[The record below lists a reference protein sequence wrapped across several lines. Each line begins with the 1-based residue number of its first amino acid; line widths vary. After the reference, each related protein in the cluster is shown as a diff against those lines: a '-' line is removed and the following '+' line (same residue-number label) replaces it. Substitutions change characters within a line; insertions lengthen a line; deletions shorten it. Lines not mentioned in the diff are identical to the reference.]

1 MIDYDKL
8 SISIVKSIKDALKV
22 QVIRA
27 NQNAEPPKYPYIA
40 YTITTLMKTNNGT
53 YGEFTE
59 NINGENIIVYRKE
72 FQQIWSFTVLS
83 DNDLQSKEL
92 AFKLYDYLDKVGTI
106 NLVDKKIVVQQV
118 GNITNRDNLLTVGY
132 EYRNGFD
139 VTFAFINEIEYA
151 DDEIIEHAI
160 ITESQFQAKP

>member
-53 YGEFTE
+53 YGELIE
-59 NINGENIIVYRKE
+59 NINGENIITYRKE

-106 NLVDKKIVVQQV
+106 NLVDNEVVVQRI
-118 GNITNRDNLLTVGY
+118 GNIMNRDNLLTIGY

-139 VTFAFINEIEYA
+139 VTFAFMNEVKYA

-160 ITESQFQAKP
+160 ITESQIQAKS

>member
-53 YGEFTE
+53 YGEFIE
-59 NINGENIIVYRKE
+59 NINGENIITYRKE

-106 NLVDKKIVVQQV
+106 NLVDNEVVVQRI
-118 GNITNRDNLLTVGY
+118 GNIMNRDNLLTIGY

-139 VTFAFINEIEYA
+139 VTFAFMNEVKYA

-160 ITESQFQAKP
+160 ITESQIQAKS